1 MSKLEIINSSCVEEE
16 VDAIVNAANIYLAS
30 GGGVCGAIFKKA
42 GYTELTDACNK
53 IKTPLNVGN
62 SVITPAFNISNAK
75 FIIHAVGPDF
85 GKEPKAFDKLFNAYY
100 NSLKLLKENNL
111 HSIAFPLI
119 SSGIYGGRLTN
130 PAIESA
136 NQCIKAY
143 NKFILDNPNYDIEVR
158 LCAYTKDEY
167 EQIKLLLN

>member
-42 GYTELTDACNK
+42 GYTELTSFCNK
-53 IKTPLNVGN
+53 IKTPLNVGD

-85 GKEPKAFDKLFNAYY
+85 GKEPNTFDKLFNAYY